1 MKIVGFKKLHE
12 SAVTPERKTL
22 GAAGFDMYAIEDYM
36 LLPGRRALIKT
47 GIAMAIPVGFVGLIW
62 PRSGLAT
69 KGIDVLAGVVDSDYR
84 GEVMINLINHGDS
97 ELHIA
102 AGERVAQ
109 IIFQEHLRHST
120 ELREIDSTER
130 GENGFGSTGFK

>member
-1 MKIVGFKKLHE
+1 
-12 SAVTPERKTL
+12 
-22 GAAGFDMYAIEDYM
+22 
-36 LLPGRRALIKT
+36 
-47 GIAMAIPVGFVGLIW
+47 
-62 PRSGLAT
+62 
-69 KGIDVLAGVVDSDYR
+69 VVDSDYR